1 MDIKNQREI
10 NTMKTILITGG
21 CGFIGSNFIDYLFE
35 QEANVRVINF
45 DLLTYAANQENLAQ
59 YEQDSRY
66 TFIKGDI
73 ADIDAVKKVFEEH
86 NIDWVVNFA
95 AETHVDNSISS
106 PGVFVKTNVL
116 GTQNLLDAAKNHW
129 QIGKDEAG
137 YPTYKSDVKY
147 LQIST
152 DEVYG
157 TLGKEGYFHETTPLA
172 PNSPYSSSK
181 AGADLLVRAYHM
193 TYHLPVNITRCSNN
207 YGPKQF
213 PEKLIPLMIL
223 KALDNQLLPVYG
235 DGMQI
240 RDWIHVK
247 DHCAAILLVLQKG
260 VLGEVYNVGGG
271 NERANIDIV
280 RAILKALG
288 KDETLINYVQD
299 RLGHDRRYAID
310 STKIENELGYKGRFD
325 FEEGLIDT
333 IRWYS

>member
-1 MDIKNQREI
+1 
-10 NTMKTILITGG
+10 MKTILITGG

-137 YPTYKSDVKY
+137 YPTNKS
-147 LQIST
+147 
-152 DEVYG
+152 
-157 TLGKEGYFHETTPLA
+157 
-172 PNSPYSSSK
+172 
-181 AGADLLVRAYHM
+181 
-193 TYHLPVNITRCSNN
+193 
-207 YGPKQF
+207 
-213 PEKLIPLMIL
+213 
-223 KALDNQLLPVYG
+223 
-235 DGMQI
+235 
-240 RDWIHVK
+240 
-247 DHCAAILLVLQKG
+247 
-260 VLGEVYNVGGG
+260 
-271 NERANIDIV
+271 
-280 RAILKALG
+280 
-288 KDETLINYVQD
+288 
-299 RLGHDRRYAID
+299 
-310 STKIENELGYKGRFD
+310 EN
-325 FEEGLIDT
+325 
-333 IRWYS
+333 

>member
-137 YPTYKSDVKY
+137 YPTFKSDVKY